1 MEAEAPWV
9 YTHGATPSPR
19 FHQFISYT
27 LLLTPL
33 PFLGTATA
41 AAARAQTTPSPSDPT
56 AFSGFTCQP
65 FALLGVLPLF
75 FLTCFTTGC

>member
-19 FHQFISYT
+19 FHQFVSYT

-41 AAARAQTTPSPSDPT
+41 AAARAQTTPL
-56 AFSGFTCQP
+56 AI
-65 FALLGVLPLF
+65 
-75 FLTCFTTGC
+75 